1 MAEHTVE
8 EIRAILDDL
17 MGRKIAIDAQV
28 ADAKRAFAS
37 GGKAANREWLNRA
50 ERAQHMTGRDIHY
63 WQGELG
69 RVRKAEKLA
78 NAARMEASF
87 IEQARRLLPPE
98 TFMAIMMATQ
108 GAVAQGVES

>member
-1 MAEHTVE
+1 MADHTAE

-28 ADAKRAFAS
+28 ADAKREFAA

-78 NAARMEASF
+78 NAARMESNF
-87 IEQARRLLPPE
+87 IEQARRLLPPQ
-98 TFMAIMMATQ
+98 TFMAIMTACQGEMARK
-108 GAVAQGVES
+108 EHS

>member
-1 MAEHTVE
+1 MNKTSE

-17 MGRKIAIDAQV
+17 MGKKISIDAQV
-28 ADAKRAFAS
+28 ADAKREFAA

-50 ERAQHMTGRDIHY
+50 EYAQRMTGLDIQY

-78 NAARMEASF
+78 NGARMESNF

-98 TFMAIMMATQ
+98 TFMTIMQATQ
-108 GAVAQGVES
+108 SGLAGGAK